1 MSDGGKGS
9 APRPFSVSQE
19 KFANNFDT
27 IFRKNIKAAEEIHS
41 DKEYELGTEEEQKAF
56 AKKRQ
61 EAALDE
67 MVRISQEM
75 GLYDEF
81 DLNQTN
87 YNPQDS
93 ECDKITRYNDETQK
107 VKNESRST

>member
-19 KFANNFDT
+19 EYANRFDA
-27 IFRKNIKAAEEIHS
+27 IFKKNIKAAEEIHS
-41 DKEYELGTEEEQKAF
+41 DKGYQLGTEEAQKAF

-75 GLYDEF
+75 GLYDDEF
-81 DLNQTN
+81 DAIHKYNEETKEVKFRQLN
-87 YNPQDS
+87 
-93 ECDKITRYNDETQK
+93 K
-107 VKNESRST
+107 

>member
-19 KFANNFDT
+19 EYANRFDA
-27 IFRKNIKAAEEIHS
+27 IFKKNIRAAEEIHS
-41 DKEYELGTEEEQKAF
+41 DKGYELGTKEGYEAF
-56 AKKRQ
+56 NKKRQ

-75 GLYDEF
+75 GLYDDEYDAIHKYNEETKEVKF
-81 DLNQTN
+81 RQLN
-87 YNPQDS
+87 
-93 ECDKITRYNDETQK
+93 K
-107 VKNESRST
+107 

>member
-19 KFANNFDT
+19 EFSNNFDA

-41 DKEYELGTEEEQKAF
+41 DKGYQLGNKEDQEAF

-67 MVRISQEM
+67 MVRVSEEM
-75 GLYDEF
+75 GLYDDEF
-81 DLNQTN
+81 DAIHKYNEETKEVKFRQLN
-87 YNPQDS
+87 
-93 ECDKITRYNDETQK
+93 K
-107 VKNESRST
+107 